1 MGRDYAGPSPE
12 NLEATTLIE
21 VAIEEWSAKARA
33 GGPLGPLDAVD
44 GAPGTSGVVP
54 L

>member
-1 MGRDYAGPSPE
+1 
-12 NLEATTLIE
+12 LIE

-33 GGPLGPLDAVD
+33 GGPLGPGDAASD
-44 GAPGTSGVVP
+44 APGTSGVVS